1 VQAVKWHL
9 SYLGSELLSFAP
21 APEAAK
27 QSNMEADMNL
37 FYQDFE
43 RRFLNVAHPVN
54 TKSTDAEVINEIAQL
69 WIDSGGES
77 SGLTD
82 EYVGMLRAEIKRL
95 EGAK

>member
-1 VQAVKWHL
+1 
-9 SYLGSELLSFAP
+9 
-21 APEAAK
+21 
-27 QSNMEADMNL
+27 MNL

-54 TKSTDAEVINEIAQL
+54 TKSTDAEVINELAQL

>member
-1 VQAVKWHL
+1 
-9 SYLGSELLSFAP
+9 
-21 APEAAK
+21 
-27 QSNMEADMNL
+27 MEADMNL
-37 FYQDFE
+37 FYDDFD
-43 RRFLNVAHPVN
+43 RRFLSAMAPPAAIN
-54 TKSTDAEVINEIAQL
+54 TKSTDAEVIRELAQL